1 MKKLNILLII
11 ISFALVSCE
20 LDKGFEEINVDPTAS
35 SDLDVNP
42 KFAYLFLKTA
52 ADEYE
57 GSFTEIL
64 CAGQLVQQVIDQTFP
79 QGSIYSMREDLNYA
93 WWDVQY
99 STTIKT
105 VVDIID
111 QLGKAGNTGTEM
123 GIARI
128 WKVYIFHKIVDTY
141 GETPYFGAGKGYI
154 DSNFRP
160 AYDSV
165 ELIYMDMLKE
175 LEEAVAQIG
184 SSSTLGN
191 ADSVF
196 QGDTQKWEKFGNSLM
211 LRLAMRVKNVDPAT
225 SSAWVTKAI
234 SGGVMTSSADTALMV
249 QTAGPTDLNKNAWG
263 VYVPRYPRAKI
274 GKTLYDWLVKKDDPR
289 LDILADPNRKPTDEG
304 NPYGFKDSDLAA
316 TGVDISDLPYAA
328 VNPEITEIDSP
339 RMFMTYAQTA
349 LVLAEH
355 YAANGDHARAESH
368 YNSAVTS
375 AINQWALF
383 DASLAVSPA
392 DISAY
397 LTNTDNAYNST
408 DALKMI
414 GEQFWTASFF
424 DFFEAFSNFRR
435 TGYPE
440 LKPFGEQP
448 AHPENLTGGKIP
460 RRLIV
465 NPNEA
470 NVNTENFNAMISSQG
485 PNTQSTRIWWD
496 INQ

>member
-57 GSFTEIL
+57 VSFTEIL

-211 LRLAMRVKNVDPAT
+211 LRLAMRVKNIDPAT